1 MDLTSASIEINDD
14 TYMADLYNEK
24 EDKLK
29 SQERKV
35 QDVKLDDENPLQKMF
50 KLKDEGS
57 VEKQPI
63 VPRGSNVSEIMI

>member
-14 TYMADLYNEK
+14 TYMADLYIEK
-24 EDKLK
+24 DDKLK

-50 KLKDEGS
+50 KL
-57 VEKQPI
+57 
-63 VPRGSNVSEIMI
+63 